1 MTTATLAQTPVNA
14 LADRFWEW
22 FLETQPLWATFL
34 GDERWNDRWDDPSP
48 AGREREES
56 SLRQLL
62 ADADTLDGPD
72 LETEDRITLDM
83 LRVVADLRLAH
94 LEHKVWQLDQVDQL
108 AGPQNLPGELARF
121 QRIDTPDRLDAL
133 ITRLDA
139 YPAYIDMIRA
149 NIEEGVR
156 EGRTAAAPVIERT
169 ITQVRRALETPV
181 DESPLLVAHADADEA
196 TRALISAAIER
207 NVRPAMS
214 ALLETLNTYA
224 PHARAGDGIC
234 WLPDGDALYRY
245 NVLASTTLN
254 EDPQALHDYGLSQI
268 EEIDR
273 ERLAI
278 ARDLEY
284 PDIAALRIHLDEDP
298 LNHASEPRQLV
309 DLARAQ
315 IEKAAAI
322 APRYFGRLPRAECE
336 VRAVEPHQER
346 EAPPAFY
353 FPPAP
358 DGSRPGIYFI
368 NTFDPSSRPLHRLA
382 STTYHEAVPGHHFQI
397 TIETELQGLPAFRR
411 LGSRL
416 TGAAYPEGWGLYS
429 ERLADEMGLLEDPRE
444 RFGMLDA
451 QAWRAARLVVDTGMH
466 AFRWDRQ
473 RSVDFLRS
481 AAGLTLLEAE
491 TETDRY
497 ISWPGQALSYKT
509 GQRAIESL
517 RRQIEARD
525 SARFDL
531 KAFHDAVLGHGSL
544 PLATL
549 TRELPN
555 WVVPAEG

>member
-1 MTTATLAQTPVNA
+1 
-14 LADRFWEW
+14 
-22 FLETQPLWATFL
+22 
-34 GDERWNDRWDDPSP
+34 
-48 AGREREES
+48 
-56 SLRQLL
+56 
-62 ADADTLDGPD
+62 
-72 LETEDRITLDM
+72 
-83 LRVVADLRLAH
+83 
-94 LEHKVWQLDQVDQL
+94 
-108 AGPQNLPGELARF
+108 
-121 QRIDTPDRLDAL
+121 
-133 ITRLDA
+133 
-139 YPAYIDMIRA
+139 
-149 NIEEGVR
+149 
-156 EGRTAAAPVIERT
+156 
-169 ITQVRRALETPV
+169 
-181 DESPLLVAHADADEA
+181 
-196 TRALISAAIER
+196 
-207 NVRPAMS
+207 MS
-214 ALLETLNTYA
+214 ALLETINAYA
-224 PHARAGDGIC
+224 RHARAGDGVC
-234 WLPDGDALYRY
+234 WLPDGEALYRY

-254 EDPQALHDYGLSQI
+254 ESPQALHDYGLAQI

-278 ARDLEY
+278 ARDLGY
-284 PDIAALRIHLDEDP
+284 PDMAALRIHLDEDP

-309 DLARAQ
+309 DLAQAQ

-322 APRYFGRLPRAECE
+322 APRYFGRLPRAECQ
-336 VRAVEPHQER
+336 VRAVEPHQEQ

-429 ERLADEMGLLEDPRE
+429 ERLADEMGLFEDPRE

-481 AAGLTLLEAE
+481 AVGLTQLEAE

-497 ISWPGQALSYKT
+497 ISWPGQALAYKT

-525 SARFDL
+525 GDRFDL

-555 WVVPAEG
+555 WVVPAHG

>member
-278 ARDLEY
+278 ARDLGY

>member
-1 MTTATLAQTPVNA
+1 MTMATLAQTPVNA

-22 FLETQPLWATFL
+22 FLETQPLWATFI
-34 GDERWNDRWDDPSP
+34 GDERWNDRWDDPS
-48 AGREREES
+48 AEGREREES

-62 ADADTLDGPD
+62 ADADAVDGPD

-83 LRVVADLRLAH
+83 LRVVADLRLTH
-94 LEHKVWQLDQVDQL
+94 FEHKVWQLDQVDQL

-121 QRIDTPDRLDAL
+121 QRIDTPERLDAL
-133 ITRLDA
+133 ITRLDG
-139 YPAYIDMIRA
+139 YPAYVEKICA
-149 NIEEGVR
+149 NIEEGMR
-156 EGRTAAAPVIERT
+156 AGRTAAAPVIERT
-169 ITQVRRALETPV
+169 ITQVRRALETPL
-181 DESPLLVAHADADEA
+181 DENPLLLAHPDADDA
-196 TRALISAAIER
+196 TRAALSAAVER
-207 NVRPAMS
+207 DIRPAMS

-224 PHARAGDGIC
+224 PHARAGDGVC
-234 WLPDGDALYRY
+234 WLPDGEALYRY
-245 NVLASTTLN
+245 NVLASTTLH

-278 ARDLEY
+278 ARELGY

-298 LNHASEPRQLV
+298 LNHATEPRQLV
-309 DLARAQ
+309 ELAQAQ
-315 IEKAAAI
+315 IESAAAL
-322 APRYFGRLPRAECE
+322 APRYFGRLPKAECQ

-346 EAPPAFY
+346 DAPSAFY

-416 TGAAYPEGWGLYS
+416 TGAAYPEGWGLYA
-429 ERLADEMGLLEDPRE
+429 ERLADEMGLFDDPRE

-473 RSVDFLRS
+473 RSVDFLCS
-481 AAGLTLLEAE
+481 AVGLTQLEAE

-497 ISWPGQALSYKT
+497 ISWPGQALSYKV
-509 GQRAIESL
+509 GQRAIELL
-517 RRQIEARD
+517 RRQLEARD
-525 SARFDL
+525 RARFDL

-555 WVVPAEG
+555 WVTPAPD

>member
-1 MTTATLAQTPVNA
+1 MTTATLAQTPVNE

-22 FLETQPLWATFL
+22 FLETQPMWATFL
-34 GDERWNDRWDDPSP
+34 GDERWSDRWDDPSP
-48 AGREREES
+48 EGREREES

-62 ADADTLDGPD
+62 TDADTVDAPD

-83 LRVVADLRLAH
+83 LRVVANLRLAH
-94 LEHKVWQLDQVDQL
+94 FEQRIWQLDQVDQL

-133 ITRLDA
+133 IGRLDA
-139 YPAYIDMIRA
+139 YPAYVDKIRA
-149 NIEEGVR
+149 NIEEGMR

-181 DESPLLVAHADADEA
+181 DESPLLLAHADADEA
-196 TRALISAAIER
+196 TRAAISAALER
-207 NVRPAMS
+207 DVRPAMA
-214 ALLETLNTYA
+214 ALLQTLNTYA
-224 PHARAGDGIC
+224 PHARAGDGVC

-278 ARDLEY
+278 ARDLGY

-298 LNHASEPRQLV
+298 LNHATEPSQLV

-315 IEKAAAI
+315 IEKAAAL

-336 VRAVEPHQER
+336 VRAVEPHQEQ
-346 EAPPAFY
+346 EAPSAFY

-429 ERLADEMGLLEDPRE
+429 ERLADEMGLFDDPRE

-481 AAGLTLLEAE
+481 AVGLTQLEAE

-497 ISWPGQALSYKT
+497 ISWPGQALAYKT

-525 SARFDL
+525 GARFDL

-555 WVVPAEG
+555 WVVPAAG

>member
-1 MTTATLAQTPVNA
+1 MTTMTLAQTPVND
-14 LADRFWEW
+14 LADRFWDW
-22 FLETQPLWATFL
+22 FLENQPLWATLL
-34 GDERWNDRWDDPSP
+34 GDERWGDRWDDPSP
-48 AGREREES
+48 DGRERDES

-62 ADADTLDGPD
+62 ADADAVDAPD
-72 LETEDRITLDM
+72 LELEERITLDM
-83 LRVVADLRLAH
+83 LRVVANLRLAY
-94 LEHKVWQLDQVDQL
+94 LEHRIWQLDGIDQL
-108 AGPQNLPGELARF
+108 GGPQNLPGELARF
-121 QRIDTPDRLDAL
+121 QRIDTPDRLEAL
-133 ITRLDA
+133 IARLDA
-139 YPAYIDMIRA
+139 YPAYVDKIRA
-149 NIEEGVR
+149 NIDEGMR

-181 DESPLLVAHADADEA
+181 DENPLLLAHLDVDEA
-196 TRALISAAIER
+196 TRATLSAAIER
-207 NVRPAMS
+207 DVRPAMA
-214 ALLETLNTYA
+214 ALLETLNAYA
-224 PHARAGDGIC
+224 PHARAGDGVC

-245 NVLASTTLN
+245 TVLASTTLN
-254 EDPQALHDYGLSQI
+254 EDPADLHEYGLSQI

-278 ARDLEY
+278 ARELGY

-315 IEKAAAI
+315 IEKASAQ
-322 APRYFGRLPRAECE
+322 APRWFGRLPRAACE
-336 VRAVEPHQER
+336 VRAVEPHQEQ

-382 STTYHEAVPGHHFQI
+382 TTTFHEAVPGHHFQI
-397 TIETELQGLPAFRR
+397 AIESELHGLPAFRR

-429 ERLADEMGLLEDPRE
+429 ERLADEMGLFEDPRE
-444 RFGMLDA
+444 RFGMLDT

-473 RSVDFLRS
+473 RSVDFLNT
-481 AAGLTLLEAE
+481 AAGLTRLEAE

-497 ISWPGQALSYKT
+497 IAWPGQALAYKT
-509 GQRAIESL
+509 GQRAIEAL
-517 RRQIEARD
+517 RKQVEARD
-525 SARFDL
+525 GVRFDL
-531 KAFHDAVLGHGSL
+531 SAFHDAVLGHGSL

-555 WVVPAEG
+555 WVVPSSR

>member
-1 MTTATLAQTPVNA
+1 MTTAMVAETPVNQ
-14 LADRFWEW
+14 LADRFWDW
-22 FLETQPLWATFL
+22 FLETQPLWATVL
-34 GDERWNDRWDDPSP
+34 GDERWNDRWDDPGP
-48 AGREREES
+48 DGREREEK

-62 ADADTLDGPD
+62 VNADAVDGPD
-72 LETEDRITLDM
+72 LGTEDRITLDM
-83 LRVVADLRLAH
+83 LRVVANLSLAH
-94 LEHKVWQLDQVDQL
+94 FEQRIWQLDQVDQL

-133 ITRLDA
+133 IRRLDA
-139 YPAYIDMIRA
+139 FPAYVDKIRD
-149 NIEEGVR
+149 NIEEGMR

-169 ITQVRRALETPV
+169 MTQVRRALETPA
-181 DESPLLVAHADADEA
+181 EENPLLLAHPDANES
-196 TRALISAAIER
+196 TRAALSAAIER
-207 NVRPAMS
+207 DVRPAMA
-214 ALLETLNTYA
+214 ALLETLEAYA
-224 PHARAGDGIC
+224 PHARAGDGVC
-234 WLPDGDALYRY
+234 WLPDGEALYRY
-245 NVLASTTLN
+245 HVLASTTLH
-254 EDPQALHDYGLSQI
+254 EDPQALHDYGMTQI

-278 ARDLEY
+278 ARGLGY
-284 PDIAALRIHLDEDP
+284 PDIASLRIHLDEDP
-298 LNHASEPRQLV
+298 LNHASEPSQLV
-309 DLARAQ
+309 DLARVQ
-315 IEKAAAI
+315 IEKAAAV

-336 VRAVEPHQER
+336 VRAVEPHQEQ
-346 EAPPAFY
+346 EAPSAFY
-353 FPPAP
+353 FPPTP

-397 TIETELQGLPAFRR
+397 AIETELQDLPAFRR

-429 ERLADEMGLLEDPRE
+429 ERLADEMGLFADPRE

-466 AFRWDRQ
+466 AFRWNRQ

-481 AAGLTLLEAE
+481 AVGLTQLEAE

-497 ISWPGQALSYKT
+497 ISWPGQALAYKT
-509 GQRAIESL
+509 GQRAIEAL
-517 RRQIEARD
+517 RRQIQARD
-525 SARFDL
+525 GSRFDL

-555 WVVPAEG
+555 WVAPAAS